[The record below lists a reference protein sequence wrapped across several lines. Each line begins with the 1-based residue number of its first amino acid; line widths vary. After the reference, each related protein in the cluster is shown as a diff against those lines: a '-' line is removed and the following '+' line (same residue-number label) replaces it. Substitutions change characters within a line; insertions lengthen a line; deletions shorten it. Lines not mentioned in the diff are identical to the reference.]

1 MSPNFSEY
9 FFLLDLWVR
18 KTMHTFEGSKLAEI
32 HSWIYDFTRG
42 KRIKNYEVICPVSS
56 IMVGDDISK
65 KDLAAFWWADPV
77 HLTPLG
83 YEKLGEQLSDK
94 VAANKQKK
102 HLREDSQSEP
112 LHQRPRLNSGTRLPG
127 VSKSDTLYS
136 RWEKSD
142 GQGGHNSSHLDRHS
156 RAGGQP
162 GQPGQRKN
170 SGRNNPVSTF
180 RIMFVPTVLYIHIQ

>member
-42 KRIKNYEVICPVSS
+42 TRIKNYEVICPVSS

-94 VAANKQKK
+94 VAANKQK
-102 HLREDSQSEP
+102 R
-112 LHQRPRLNSGTRLPG
+112 
-127 VSKSDTLYS
+127 
-136 RWEKSD
+136 
-142 GQGGHNSSHLDRHS
+142 
-156 RAGGQP
+156 GQP
-162 GQPGQRKN
+162 VGAAPSATSAQFGN
-170 SGRNNPVSTF
+170 SPAR
-180 RIMFVPTVLYIHIQ
+180 RQQE